1 MAKVISQETFDEV
14 VKENIVDFTMT
25 PNEAKEETI
34 KQFEAQGINLANIIK
49 DLTINPETGK
59 PVLNE
64 ILYEIKTYIGQNFN
78 DTKKLLENLAVLDI
92 ECQKSISHRVLAG
105 KNGAHEALVT
115 LLEQELAHQQST
127 EGSKPNLPVLDACLK
142 AANSFTNKQPDV
154 FDAEAL
160 AVVLKLFAIMDEN
173 IIILTLQWLQKA
185 SVMHEIN
192 RQNIVNAGI
201 VKMLKPYITKQSSLK
216 LIREALAVLRYLV
229 LDDDI
234 RVEFGCAHEHARR
247 IASEYIVDLTKL
259 LSEFND
265 PNVLADLLLTI
276 GTLAV
281 RQEFCTTI
289 EDAGGLKMVFEIM
302 FINLNS
308 VRVNREALKLLRAMA
323 GNDTVKAHIVQQGAA
338 PVIKQVL
345 ETHMANENVAS
356 AALAC
361 IATLTLRIKDNSA
374 AFFATGI
381 AESIVE
387 TIRKHPNNKIIQR
400 NGAWVIRNMVSRSRD
415 QCENWLSYG
424 VEDLLNTALSSHPSI
439 QQDVKAALRDL
450 GCKVE
455 LREEFT
461 GVAEKKI
468 SGGM

>member
-1 MAKVISQETFDEV
+1 MAKIISQETFDDV
-14 VKENIVDFTMT
+14 VKENIVDFSMS
-25 PNEAKEETI
+25 PDEAKEETI

-49 DLTINPETGK
+49 DLTINPDTGK

-64 ILYEIKTYIGQNFN
+64 IIDEIKTYIGQKST
-78 DTKKLLENLAVLDI
+78 DTKKLLENLSILDS

-105 KNGAHEALVT
+105 KNSAHEALVT
-115 LLEQELAHQQST
+115 LLEQELVNQNSS
-127 EGSKPNLPVLDACLK
+127 ENVKPNLSVLEACLK
-142 AANSFTNKQPDV
+142 CANSFTNKQPDI

-160 AVVLKLFAIMDEN
+160 AVILKLLSIEDEN

-185 SVMHEIN
+185 SIMHEIN
-192 RQNIVNAGI
+192 RQNIVNAGV
-201 VKMLKPYITKQSSLK
+201 VKKLKPFVSKQSSLK
-216 LIREALAVLRYLV
+216 LIREVLAVLRYLV

-259 LSEFND
+259 LGEYND
-265 PNVLADLLLTI
+265 PNILSDLLLTI
-276 GTLAV
+276 GALAV

-289 EDAGGLKMVFEIM
+289 EDAGGIKFVFDIM
-302 FINLNS
+302 TANQTS
-308 VRVNREALKLLRAMA
+308 VRVNREAVKLLRALG

-338 PVIKQVL
+338 PIIKQAL
-345 ETHMANENVAS
+345 ETHVSNENVVS
-356 AALAC
+356 GALAC
-361 IATLTLRIKDNSA
+361 IATLTLRVKDNSA

-381 AESIVE
+381 AETIVE
-387 TIRKHPNNKIIQR
+387 AVRMHPKNKIVQR
-400 NGAWVIRNMVSRSRD
+400 NGAWAIRNMVSRSRD
-415 QCENWLSYG
+415 QCESWISFG

-468 SGGM
+468 IGM

>member
-1 MAKVISQETFDEV
+1 MAKVISQETFDDV
-14 VKENIVDFTMT
+14 VKENIIDFSMS
-25 PNEAKEETI
+25 PEEAKEETI
-34 KQFEAQGINLANIIK
+34 KQFEAQGINLVNIIK
-49 DLTINPETGK
+49 DLTINPDTGK

-64 ILYEIKTYIGQNFN
+64 IIDEIKTYIGQKST
-78 DTKKLLENLAVLDI
+78 DTKKLLENLHVLDT

-115 LLEQELAHQQST
+115 LLEQELANQKT
-127 EGSKPNLPVLDACLK
+127 AEETKPNLAVLEACLK

-160 AVVLKLFAIMDEN
+160 SVILKLLAIEDEN
-173 IIILTLQWLQKA
+173 INILTLQWQQKA
-185 SVMHEIN
+185 CIMHEIN
-192 RQNIVNAGI
+192 RQNIVNAGV
-201 VKMLKPYITKQSSLK
+201 VKKLKPFVSKHSSVS
-216 LIREALAVLRYLV
+216 LIREVLAALRYLV

-247 IASEYIVDLTKL
+247 VASEYIIDLTKL
-259 LSEFND
+259 LGDYND

-276 GTLAV
+276 GALAV

-289 EDAGGLKMVFEIM
+289 EDAGGLKLVFDIM
-302 FINLNS
+302 TANS
-308 VRVNREALKLLRAMA
+308 DSARVNREALKLLRALG
-323 GNDTVKAHIVQQGAA
+323 GNDTVKAHIVQQGVA
-338 PVIKQVL
+338 PIIKQVL
-345 ETHMANENVAS
+345 EIHLTNENVVS

-361 IATLTLRIKDNSA
+361 IATLTLRIKDNSVI
-374 AFFATGI
+374 FFGTGI
-381 AESIVE
+381 AETIVE
-387 TIRKHPNNKIIQR
+387 TIRRHPNNKIIQR
-400 NGAWVIRNMVSRSRD
+400 NGAWAIRNMVSRSRD
-415 QCENWLSYG
+415 QCESWISYG
-424 VEDLLNTALSSHPSI
+424 VEDLLNTALCSHPSI

-468 SGGM
+468 IDK

>member
-14 VKENIVDFTMT
+14 VKENIVDFSMA
-25 PNEAKEETI
+25 PDEAKEETI

-49 DLTINPETGK
+49 DLTINPDSGK

-64 ILYEIKTYIGQNFN
+64 IIDEIKTYIGQKST
-78 DTKKLLENLAVLDI
+78 DTKKLLDNLNVLDT

-115 LLEQELAHQQST
+115 LLEQELATQQSA
-127 EGSKPNLPVLDACLK
+127 EEFKPNLPVLEGCLK
-142 AANSFTNKQPDV
+142 AANSFTNKQPDI

-160 AVVLKLFAIMDEN
+160 AIILKLLAIEN
-173 IIILTLQWLQKA
+173 EDITILTLQWLQKA
-185 SVMHEIN
+185 SIMHEIN
-192 RQNIVNAGI
+192 RQNIANAGVI
-201 VKMLKPYITKQSSLK
+201 KKLKPFVSKQSSVK
-216 LIREALAVLRYLV
+216 LIREVLAVLRYLV

-259 LSEFND
+259 LGEYKD
-265 PNVLADLLLTI
+265 PNVLADLMLTI
-276 GTLAV
+276 GALAV

-289 EDAGGLKMVFEIM
+289 EDAGGLKLVFDIM
-302 FINLNS
+302 IENS
-308 VRVNREALKLLRAMA
+308 TSTRVNREALKLLRALG
-323 GNDTVKAHIVQQGAA
+323 GNDTVKAHIVQQGVA
-338 PVIKQVL
+338 PIIKQVL
-345 ETHMANENVAS
+345 EMHMTNENVVS

-361 IATLTLRIKDNSA
+361 VATLTLRVKDNSVV
-374 AFFATGI
+374 FFGTGI
-381 AESIVE
+381 AEAIVE
-387 TIRKHPNNKIIQR
+387 TLRKHPNNKIIQR
-400 NGAWVIRNMVSRSRD
+400 NGAWSIRNMVSRSRD
-415 QCENWLSYG
+415 QCESWLSYG
-424 VEDLLNTALSSHPSI
+424 VEDLLNAAMSSHPSI
-439 QQDVKAALRDL
+439 QQDIKAALRDL

-468 SGGM
+468 IGM

>member
-1 MAKVISQETFDEV
+1 MAKIISQETFDDV
-14 VKENIVDFTMT
+14 VKENIVDFSMS

-49 DLTINPETGK
+49 DLTINPDTGK

-64 ILYEIKTYIGQNFN
+64 IIDDLKTYIGQKST
-78 DTKKLLENLAVLDI
+78 DTEQLLEHLSILDT

-115 LLEQELAHQQST
+115 LLEQELANPQ
-127 EGSKPNLPVLDACLK
+127 PNLTVLEACLK
-142 AANSFTNKQPDV
+142 AANSFTNKQPDI

-160 AVVLKLFAIMDEN
+160 AVILKLLPIENEN
-173 IIILTLQWLQKA
+173 IVILALQWLQKA
-185 SVMHEIN
+185 SIMHEIN
-192 RQNIVNAGI
+192 RQHIVNAGV
-201 VKMLKPYITKQSSLK
+201 VKKLKPFVSKQSSLK
-216 LIREALAVLRYLV
+216 LIREVLAVLRYLV

-259 LSEFND
+259 LGEYQD

-276 GTLAV
+276 GALAV

-289 EDAGGLKMVFEIM
+289 EDAGGIKLVFDIM
-302 FINLNS
+302 TNNATS
-308 VRVNREALKLLRAMA
+308 VRVNREALKLLRALG
-323 GNDTVKAHIVQQGAA
+323 GNDTVKAHIVQQGVA

-345 ETHMANENVAS
+345 ETHLANENVIS

-361 IATLTLRIKDNSA
+361 IATLTLRVKDNSTL
-374 AFFATGI
+374 FFGTGI
-381 AESIVE
+381 AEIIVE
-387 TIRKHPNNKIIQR
+387 TLRTHSNNKIVQR
-400 NGAWVIRNMVSRSRD
+400 NGAWAIRNMVSRSRD
-415 QCENWLSYG
+415 QCESWLSFG
-424 VEDLLNTALSSHPSI
+424 AEDLLNVALTSHPSI
-439 QQDVKAALRDL
+439 QQDIKAALRDL

-468 SGGM
+468 VSM

>member
-1 MAKVISQETFDEV
+1 MAKIISQETFDDV
-14 VKENIVDFTMT
+14 VKENIVDFSMS

-49 DLTINPETGK
+49 DLTINPDTGK

-64 ILYEIKTYIGQNFN
+64 IIDDLKTYIGQKST
-78 DTKKLLENLAVLDI
+78 DTEQLLEYLSILDT

-115 LLEQELAHQQST
+115 LLEQELANPQ
-127 EGSKPNLPVLDACLK
+127 PNLTVLEACLK
-142 AANSFTNKQPDV
+142 AANSFTNKQPDI

-160 AVVLKLFAIMDEN
+160 AVILKLLPIENEN
-173 IIILTLQWLQKA
+173 IVILALQWLQKA
-185 SVMHEIN
+185 SIMHEIN
-192 RQNIVNAGI
+192 RQHIVNAGV
-201 VKMLKPYITKQSSLK
+201 VKKLKPFVSKQSSLK
-216 LIREALAVLRYLV
+216 LIREVLAVLRYLV

-259 LSEFND
+259 LGEYQD

-276 GTLAV
+276 GALAV

-289 EDAGGLKMVFEIM
+289 EDAGGIKLVFDIM
-302 FINLNS
+302 TNNTTS
-308 VRVNREALKLLRAMA
+308 VRVNREALKLLRALG
-323 GNDTVKAHIVQQGAA
+323 GNDTVKAHIVQQGVA

-345 ETHMANENVAS
+345 ETHLANENVIS

-361 IATLTLRIKDNSA
+361 IATLTLRVKDNSTL
-374 AFFATGI
+374 FFGTGI
-381 AESIVE
+381 AEIIVE
-387 TIRKHPNNKIIQR
+387 TLRTHSNNKIVQR
-400 NGAWVIRNMVSRSRD
+400 NGAWAIRNMVSRSRD
-415 QCENWLSYG
+415 QCESWLSFG
-424 VEDLLNTALSSHPSI
+424 AEDLLNVALTSHPSI

-468 SGGM
+468 VSM